1 VQDWN
6 EEAEEIEAA
15 AEEEELNR
23 VQQKIE
29 RPRQEQ
35 ESIMR
40 RQAIAQCAEPLQQ
53 HINRERAMLTKLQYT
68 IDILHQEEQREQ
80 PNTNPPLPNYHIP
93 PPPPHFNI
101 PHN

>member
-40 RQAIAQCAEPLQQ
+40 RQAIAQCTEPLQQ
-53 HINRERAMLTKLQYT
+53 HINREHAMLTELQYT
-68 IDILHQEEQREQ
+68 IDILRQEEQREQ

-93 PPPPHFNI
+93 PPPPHVNI